1 MAKEIKRGIKKE
13 VERSLWARAAGR
25 CEFKGCNRLLC
36 KSPITQ
42 EEVNIAE
49 KAHIYS
55 ISERGPRGWGPLSKG
70 KDKINQLENLMLV
83 CPDCHKT
90 IDQDKEGER
99 YSAELLLEWKRA
111 HEERIEIATGI
122 LPENK
127 SHVVL
132 YGANIGEQ
140 RPILNPKSA
149 KAAMFPYWYPSSKN
163 PINLSMLCS
172 HDDSTD
178 DYWKTES
185 KHLYTL
191 FIRYIKPIIEESD
204 SCHFSLFSL
213 APQPLLILLGTLF
226 TDIIP
231 VEVYQPHREPQTWKW
246 ASSPEQLDL
255 LIKEPVNF
263 KNDPVLIISLSDRI
277 SPDRV
282 KKVIGENIS
291 IWELTSGTYHNN
303 ILKSRAQLSSFREA
317 ARLLLSSVKEC
328 HGIETPLKIFPAMP
342 VACAVELGRVRM
354 PKTHMPF
361 IIYDQNNKAGKFIET
376 IKIPGDL
383 NE

>member
-1 MAKEIKRGIKKE
+1 MAKESKRRIKKD

-25 CEFKGCNRLLC
+25 CEFKGCNRLLYR
-36 KSPITQ
+36 SSITQ

-55 ISERGPRGWGPLSKG
+55 ISERGPRGWGPLSKS
-70 KDKINQLENLMLV
+70 KDKINQLDNLMLV
-83 CPDCHKT
+83 CPECHKT
-90 IDQDKEGER
+90 IHQDKEGKR

-122 LPENK
+122 LPERK

-140 RPILNPKSA
+140 RPILNPKWA
-149 KAAMFPYWYPSSKN
+149 TEAMLPDWYPSSEN

-172 HDDSTD
+172 HDDSTG

-191 FIRYIKPIIEESD
+191 FNRYIKPIIEESD
-204 SCHFSLFSL
+204 NCHFSLFSL

-231 VEVYQPHREPQTWKW
+231 VEVYQLHREPQTWKW
-246 ASSPEQLDL
+246 VSSSKGLDFQ
-255 LIKEPVNF
+255 IKPPVNF
-263 KNDPVLIISLSDRI
+263 DYNPVLIISLSDRI
-277 SPDRV
+277 NPDRV
-282 KKVIGENIS
+282 RAVLGENIS
-291 IWELTSGTYHNN
+291 IWELTAGAYHNDL
-303 ILKSRAQLSSFREA
+303 LKSRAQLSLFREK
-317 ARLLLSSVKEC
+317 ARLLLSSIREH
-328 HGIETPLKIFPAMP
+328 HGIQTPLRIFPAMP
-342 VACAVELGRVRM
+342 VASAVELGRVRM
-354 PKTHMPF
+354 PKADMPF
-361 IIYDQNNKAGKFIET
+361 IIYDQNKKAGRFIET

-383 NE
+383 NA